1 MTISQEIRNEVW
13 ELYLLGVRPSIIWKK
28 LKMSNQSY
36 YNIVKEC
43 EKLEYE
49 IENEENER
57 NNIIIEENYN
67 IDFPSK

>member
-13 ELYLLGVRPSIIWKK
+13 ELYLLGVRPSIIWKR

-36 YNIVKEC
+36 YNIIKEC

-49 IENEENER
+49 IENEENVGPR
-57 NNIIIEENYN
+57 MN
-67 IDFPSK
+67 IDSS